1 MSQTRGL
8 NTRHQTASAPSE
20 NLRLTRAHQGARGK
34 TEAELSQAHRI
45 VAETGSST
53 KASYVDDDNLLNS
66 AQTRARVGNVSNMCI
81 WRWLRD
87 ERVQF
92 RQRVQ
97 INRRSDLRLG
107 DLRRWQSERTTK
119 ST

>member
-1 MSQTRGL
+1 MSQT
-8 NTRHQTASAPSE
+8 
-20 NLRLTRAHQGARGK
+20 
-34 TEAELSQAHRI
+34 HRI
-45 VAETGSST
+45 VTETGLLKT
-53 KASYVDDDNLLNS
+53 ASYMDDDTLLNS

-92 RQRVQ
+92 PQPVQ
-97 INRRSDLRLG
+97 INRRNYWRLG

-119 ST
+119 AT